1 MQAENS
7 EIIYCGM
14 LFIIVLK
21 IECDDRY
28 LQSVGQ
34 ARHIRVAEMVCFWG
48 GFFASTLPLHAVMK
62 VLLKEF
68 GP

>member
-7 EIIYCGM
+7 EIIYCGI
-14 LFIIVLK
+14 LLIIIVLK

-34 ARHIRVAEMVCFWG
+34 ARHI
-48 GFFASTLPLHAVMK
+48 
-62 VLLKEF
+62 
-68 GP
+68 